1 MQNTNQATRNPFGVQ
16 DVPNPQDGE
25 VLEFARQ
32 AQPLGSADDAN
43 SESWGD
49 ASSEGSPS
57 LEGEWSS
64 RWNGGAA
71 GNQWKAGGGTIRMIG
86 DRFYALFDWD
96 GGMQRGL
103 IEARREG
110 ATLIGRYI
118 NLGKPEITRP
128 WVGTIVNAQRIDGQ
142 WTLGRLDFR
151 RCSGS
156 YFS

>member
-1 MQNTNQATRNPFGVQ
+1 MQTTNQATRNPFGVQ

-25 VLEFARQ
+25 VLEFAR
-32 AQPLGSADDAN
+32 AARPLGSADDAN
-43 SESWGD
+43 SEPWSG
-49 ASSEGSPS
+49 ASGGGSPS
-57 LEGEWSS
+57 LEGNWSS

-71 GNQWKAGGGTIRMIG
+71 KDQWKDGKGRIRMTG

-96 GGMQRGL
+96 GGTQSGL

-128 WVGTIVNAQRIDGQ
+128 CVGTIIDDQRIDGQ
-142 WTLGRLDFR
+142 WTQGRLDFR
-151 RCSGS
+151 R
-156 YFS
+156 